1 MKELTNR
8 KTNRTYLL
16 DDDHFRKLIELD
28 LLKKFTWK
36 EIEPI
41 KRIIPT
47 PAILKITEK
56 VEVKKQNK
64 KNDERGTKTIK

>member
-8 KTNRTYLL
+8 KTNKTYLL
-16 DDDHFRKLIELD
+16 DDDNFKKLIELD

-41 KRIIPT
+41 KRMTPT